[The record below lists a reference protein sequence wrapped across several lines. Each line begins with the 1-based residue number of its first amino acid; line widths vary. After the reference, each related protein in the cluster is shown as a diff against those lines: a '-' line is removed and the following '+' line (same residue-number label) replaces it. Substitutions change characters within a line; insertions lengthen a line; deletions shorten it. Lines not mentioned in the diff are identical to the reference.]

1 MAVVFSKK
9 QKKWRQNRVGTRIE
23 KRKTTATTG
32 WKVHFSTTLKFYIMN
47 QVKFQPMPFGGL
59 ISQLAHTAMN
69 QLNDRFEPTARPA
82 VNVLENEDG
91 YELQIAAPGFAKD
104 EFSVNVEADLLTVT
118 AKKAE
123 NKETSSEKWQRRE
136 FGTTQMSRSFHL
148 PETVDADKISAAYEN
163 GVLKLSLLKK
173 EEVKPAVKTIQIA

>member
-1 MAVVFSKK
+1 M
-9 QKKWRQNRVGTRIE
+9 T
-23 KRKTTATTG
+23 
-32 WKVHFSTTLKFYIMN
+32 

-82 VNVLENEDG
+82 VNVLENADG
-91 YELQIAAPGFAKD
+91 FELQIAAPGFSKE
-104 EFSVNVEADLLTVT
+104 EFSVNVKADLLTVT

-123 NKETSSEKWQRRE
+123 TKEVDGEKWQRRE

-148 PETVDADKISAAYEN
+148 PETVDVDNIQAAYEN
-163 GVLKLSLLKK
+163 GVLKLTIAKK
-173 EEVKPAVKTIQIA
+173 EEVKPVVKTIAIA